1 MVVGHGTLQLGLN
14 QGFSK
19 GFCDVAKIGN
29 HPEKVIQMWLHTR
42 YENRKLK
49 FIFKFKKKNRI
60 IRYSWLPTGT
70 SYLKNLVILIFS
82 FSLKSGEFGP
92 FLP

>member
-1 MVVGHGTLQLGLN
+1 LGLN

-42 YENRKLK
+42 YESRKLK
-49 FIFKFKKKNRI
+49 LNLKKNRI
-60 IRYSWLPTGT
+60 ILYSWLPTGT
-70 SYLKNLVILIFS
+70 SYHKNLLILNFS
-82 FSLKSGEFGP
+82 FSLKSGEFGQFFP
-92 FLP
+92 

>member
-1 MVVGHGTLQLGLN
+1 VKFAREKKNTLLLNWVCVELMVVGHGTLQLGLN

-42 YENRKLK
+42 YESRKVK
-49 FIFKFKKKNRI
+49 FYFIF
-60 IRYSWLPTGT
+60 
-70 SYLKNLVILIFS
+70 
-82 FSLKSGEFGP
+82 
-92 FLP
+92 